1 MKPKDIWVREA
12 MLFTT
17 IKFLIDS
24 NVPTEGH
31 EEVWNCVS
39 LIIFLVLLHAIPASY
54 QMDTGGSF
62 PAGKV
67 AEPCS

>member
-1 MKPKDIWVREA
+1 MKPKDIWVWEV

-31 EEVWNCVS
+31 EEVKNCVS
-39 LIIFLVLLHAIPASY
+39 LIIFLVPASY
-54 QMDTGGSF
+54 QIGTGGSF

-67 AEPCS
+67 AKP